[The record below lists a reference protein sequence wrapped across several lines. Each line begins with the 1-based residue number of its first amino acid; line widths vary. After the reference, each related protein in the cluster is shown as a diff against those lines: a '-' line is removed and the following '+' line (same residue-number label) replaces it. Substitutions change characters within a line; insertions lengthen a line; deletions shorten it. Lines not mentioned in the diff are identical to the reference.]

1 MSSSKPSGYKVGI
14 GLLVVSV
21 VAYIVGFATNNWVDG
36 YIPLP
41 SSYSARAKV
50 TIGLWKGCVETD
62 CYSFGNILSQ
72 QKLILNKRMYD
83 NIFFILDVLYF

>member
-41 SSYSARAKV
+41 SSYSARAKA
-50 TIGLWKGCVETD
+50 TLGLWKGCVETD